1 MKWNLI
7 VIIIFLITIG
17 TSCSTKSNNWP
28 RGMTPFFAE
37 CEGEGGTYTDKEYAK
52 RKRQPCHGGWKFY
65 DRGEPT
71 LTND

>member
-1 MKWNLI
+1 
-7 VIIIFLITIG
+7 
-17 TSCSTKSNNWP
+17 
-28 RGMTPFFAE
+28 MTPFFAE
-37 CEGEGGTYTDKEYAK
+37 CEGEDGTYTDKEYAK

>member
-1 MKWNLI
+1 MKWKLI
-7 VIIIFLITIG
+7 AIIVFAITIG
-17 TSCSTKSNNWP
+17 ISCSTKSNNWP
-28 RGMTPFFAE
+28 SGMTPFFAE

-52 RKRQPCHGGWKFY
+52 RKRMPCHGGWKFY

>member
-1 MKWNLI
+1 MKWKLI
-7 VIIIFLITIG
+7 AIIFFITAG
-17 TSCSTKSNNWP
+17 VSCASSTGSKWP

-52 RKRQPCHGGWKFY
+52 RIQQPCDGGWKYY